1 MDTRLQKAIEQA
13 FTRTA
18 DDRAELATIRSDLRR
33 KGGEIFAKMMVN
45 ALPPVINHH
54 DTLSQAKSQGES
66 LFDRHLDIIEQATA
80 KLKVDFNNT
89 LRGNPEVLVG
99 SFADYVRRSPA
110 GKHLQVLSERY
121 AANVSRQVDALPAH
135 ERSLLADVLADQKR
149 EQAALGEAIL
159 AELDRDLAEVES
171 KYPAT
176 KARKPK

>member
-1 MDTRLQKAIEQA
+1 
-13 FTRTA
+13 
-18 DDRAELATIRSDLRR
+18 
-33 KGGEIFAKMMVN
+33 
-45 ALPPVINHH
+45 
-54 DTLSQAKSQGES
+54 
-66 LFDRHLDIIEQATA
+66 
-80 KLKVDFNNT
+80 
-89 LRGNPEVLVG
+89 
-99 SFADYVRRSPA
+99 
-110 GKHLQVLSERY
+110 LQVLSERY